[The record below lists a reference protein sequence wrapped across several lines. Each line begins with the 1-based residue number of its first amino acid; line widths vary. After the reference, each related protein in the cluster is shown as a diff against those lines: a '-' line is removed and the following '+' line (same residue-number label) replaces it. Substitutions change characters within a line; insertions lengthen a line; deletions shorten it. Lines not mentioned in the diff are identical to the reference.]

1 MSFTVDFSNIRE
13 TDKEGRKNLNSL
25 QYWIGS
31 YMMAI
36 GMDEITEKNYLEVY
50 ARLRMLDTSILA
62 LGNDGDGEPWM
73 NIDMLQRLIGAK
85 FSGRHINVESRAK
98 FSTRMLRG
106 TINATEKKVAK
117 ESKEVA

>member
-13 TDKEGRKNLNSL
+13 TDKEGRENLNSL

-50 ARLRMLDTSILA
+50 SRLRMLDTSILA

-73 NIDMLQRLIGAK
+73 HLDMLQRLIGAK

-98 FSTRMLRG
+98 FSTRMLRN
-106 TINATEKKVAK
+106 TISAVEDKVAK

>member
-1 MSFTVDFSNIRE
+1 MSFTVDFGNIRE
-13 TDKEGRKNLNSL
+13 TDKEGRENLNGL

-73 NIDMLQRLIGAK
+73 HLEMLQALIGAK
-85 FSGRHINVESRAK
+85 FWGRHINVESRTK
-98 FSTRMLRG
+98 FSSRMLRN
-106 TINATEKKVAK
+106 TIKAAEEKLAK

>member
-1 MSFTVDFSNIRE
+1 M
-13 TDKEGRKNLNSL
+13 KCG
-25 QYWIGS
+25 
-31 YMMAI
+31 YMMTI

-73 NIDMLQRLIGAK
+73 NIDMLQQLIGAT
-85 FSGRHINVESRAK
+85 FGGRHINVESRAK
-98 FSTRMLRG
+98 FSSRMLRN
-106 TINATEKKVAK
+106 TIKAAEEKLAK

>member
-1 MSFTVDFSNIRE
+1 MSFTVDFGNIRE
-13 TDKEGRKNLNSL
+13 TDKESRENLNGL

-85 FSGRHINVESRAK
+85 FWGRHINVESRTK
-98 FSTRMLRG
+98 FSSRMLRN
-106 TINATEKKVAK
+106 TIKADEKKVT
-117 ESKEVA
+117 EVSEEVA

>member
-13 TDKEGRKNLNSL
+13 TDKESRENLNGL

-50 ARLRMLDTSILA
+50 ARLRMQDTSILA

-73 NIDMLQRLIGAK
+73 DIDMLQRLIGAK
-85 FSGRHINVESRAK
+85 FSGRHIIVESRAK
-98 FSTRMLRG
+98 FSTRMLRN
-106 TINATEKKVAK
+106 TIKAAEKKVAK